1 LTAGADGG
9 SASDTLDP
17 LQATG
22 ADHVTISALSCYDT
36 LTEMDANGAPQPSL
50 AESWEG
56 APDGT
61 WAFKIRRGVEF
72 HDGAP
77 LTAEDVV
84 WSLRLQLDENNKFA
98 EGKQIVENFEELRAD
113 GPDTVIIK
121 QRQVNFD
128 LPAHLSSFGLL
139 IGKQGTTDWDAG
151 NGTGP
156 YTLEAYEP
164 GVRFAGRK
172 FANFYRDDQGHFDE
186 VEVLN
191 IADPNARASGLLS
204 GSLDVIGSPNVVAAQ
219 RLAVASGF
227 ELIEVSGTQHFTTD
241 MRTDVDPFTN
251 AHLRNAVKWGVK
263 RQEIVDKVLGGY
275 GDHRQRPADQPQ
287 HAVLQR
293 HAAPAGIRP

>member
-1 LTAGADGG
+1 MALRSQAWRKAGRARRTGHG
-9 SASDTLDP
+9 RSASAAASSSTTARRSP
-17 LQATG
+17 PRTSSG
-22 ADHVTISALSCYDT
+22 RSA
-36 LTEMDANGAPQPSL
+36 Q
-50 AESWEG
+50 
-56 APDGT
+56 
-61 WAFKIRRGVEF
+61 
-72 HDGAP
+72 
-77 LTAEDVV
+77 
-84 WSLRLQLDENNKFA
+84 QLDENNKFA

-113 GPDTVIIK
+113 GPDTVIIR

-227 ELIEVSGTQHFTTD
+227 ELIEVRARSISRPTCAP
-241 MRTDVDPFTN
+241 MSIRSRTRTCATP
-251 AHLRNAVKWGVK
+251 
-263 RQEIVDKVLGGY
+263 
-275 GDHRQRPADQPQ
+275 
-287 HAVLQR
+287 
-293 HAAPAGIRP
+293 

>member
-1 LTAGADGG
+1 MTHPQKLAALRASALTGGMDRRGFLQTASIAGLSMTAASALWTEARAATPQKGGALRAGADGG

-22 ADHVTISALSCYDT
+22 ADHVTIAALSCYDT

-139 IGKQGTTDWDAG
+139 IGKRGRPTGIRGQRHRALHARGLRAG
-151 NGTGP
+151 H
-156 YTLEAYEP
+156 
-164 GVRFAGRK
+164 VRFAGRK

-191 IADPNARASGLLS
+191 VADPNARASA
-204 GSLDVIGSPNVVAAQ
+204 IA
-219 RLAVASGF
+219 
-227 ELIEVSGTQHFTTD
+227 
-241 MRTDVDPFTN
+241 
-251 AHLRNAVKWGVK
+251 LRA
-263 RQEIVDKVLGGY
+263 RST
-275 GDHRQRPADQPQ
+275 
-287 HAVLQR
+287 
-293 HAAPAGIRP
+293 